1 MQAGEDD
8 VRYVRR
14 QVTSYLPD
22 RPKELV
28 PLYQPLPSL
37 PCPSPALPW
46 TLGSITT
53 ISSIRQHIPARRKTR
68 RRAFGGRKQGQEEQD
83 KEELIS
89 DKLIVVGEV

>member
-14 QVTSYLPD
+14 QVTSNLPD
-22 RPKELV
+22 RPQELV
-28 PLYQPLPSL
+28 PLYQPL
-37 PCPSPALPW
+37 PSPALPW

-68 RRAFGGRKQGQEEQD
+68 RRAFGGWKQGQEEQD

>member
-14 QVTSYLPD
+14 QVTSNLPD

-28 PLYQPLPSL
+28 PLYQPLPS
-37 PCPSPALPW
+37 PALPW
-46 TLGSITT
+46 TLGSTTT